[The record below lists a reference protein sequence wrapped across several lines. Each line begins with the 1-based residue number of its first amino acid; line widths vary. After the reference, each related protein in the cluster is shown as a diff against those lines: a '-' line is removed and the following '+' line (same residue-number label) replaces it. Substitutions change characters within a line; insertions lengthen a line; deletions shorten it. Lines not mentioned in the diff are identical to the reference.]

1 MNILQKKYYEY
12 RYRNLFN
19 VEEVLNVKIPKI
31 IEFNN
36 NLLGNS
42 VIEPITEFSIC
53 NCIDLLRSI
62 SDAYILSIF
71 SQIHIIPYT
80 FVSSHNNISDEH
92 TVNQVSL
99 YINKL
104 YDLTI
109 CMSDNPNLMYIF
121 SNIYEINLSLFRIR
135 PLVSDLYESYL
146 DKDEITRYNII
157 VEILCVIKRD
167 LIDHIQSLVDDYI
180 SESKLLGVEVS
191 SSDSIINDINV
202 KNTNLYVSD
211 LRELIVFITTYISE
225 CSDKYKQLMQAKA
238 TKNVSIVCN
247 KPSTSNLNKTFL
259 HSDAKIE
266 ISTPVYDKYLNK

>member
-80 FVSSHNNISDEH
+80 FVSSHNNISDDEVFNIVGRTGSYIIRH
-92 TVNQVSL
+92 ENDSTYYHDEYLGFFFNYKRVFNFIIKEEAFL
-99 YINKL
+99 YL
-104 YDLTI
+104 
-109 CMSDNPNLMYIF
+109 
-121 SNIYEINLSLFRIR
+121 
-135 PLVSDLYESYL
+135 
-146 DKDEITRYNII
+146 
-157 VEILCVIKRD
+157 
-167 LIDHIQSLVDDYI
+167 
-180 SESKLLGVEVS
+180 
-191 SSDSIINDINV
+191 
-202 KNTNLYVSD
+202 
-211 LRELIVFITTYISE
+211 
-225 CSDKYKQLMQAKA
+225 
-238 TKNVSIVCN
+238 
-247 KPSTSNLNKTFL
+247 
-259 HSDAKIE
+259 
-266 ISTPVYDKYLNK
+266 